1 MKRVVGTLIIIG
13 LLAVGCTKRAPS
25 PGVTDTEV
33 LIGNVQDLSGPMKE
47 LGAVIPNG
55 SNMYFDYINDQG
67 GVHGRSIKMLIEDHQ
82 YNPQK
87 AVAATKKLVEKD
99 QVFCLYQVIG
109 TSPCEAIRPILAET
123 GTPLIAPATNSGT
136 MSDLSRQAGDLI
148 FHTDTGYDRQGEILV
163 DYILNQNSDA
173 KIGLIYQDD
182 DYGENVLEGIARAE
196 SKHEITVQKES
207 YQRGAI
213 DFKGQTM
220 NLLKG
225 GCTDVIIAGIVREP
239 VTVMKTAE
247 AMNYK
252 PNFFG
257 TGPTVDARV
266 GKLAGPAGEGFTA
279 TYWAHMWN
287 ADAPGPNL
295 YRELCEKYDIPK
307 PYIGLYHYYGFA
319 TAQLLVEGLERA
331 GRNPTRK
338 SLVRG
343 LETLKDWTG
352 PNGSFPPITYSRNDH
367 AGVDKVQL
375 VQMQNGEQV
384 VISDWLE

>member
-13 LLAVGCTKRAPS
+13 LLAVGCVKRAPA

-33 LIGNVQDLSGPMKE
+33 LIGNVQDLSGPLKE
-47 LGAVIPNG
+47 LGAIIPSG
-55 SNMYFDYINDQG
+55 SNMYFQYINDQG

-99 QVFCLYQVIG
+99 RVFCLFQILG
-109 TSPCEAIRPILAET
+109 TSPCEAIRPILSET

-136 MSDLSRQAGDLI
+136 MSDLSREAGDLI

-173 KIGLIYQDD
+173 KIGIVYQDD

-196 SKHEITVQKES
+196 AEHEITVQKES

-266 GKLAGPAGEGFTA
+266 GKLAGSAGEGFTA
-279 TYWAHMWN
+279 TYWANMWN
-287 ADAPGPNL
+287 SDAPGPIL
-295 YRELCEKYDIPK
+295 YRELCEKYDIPE

-343 LETLKDWTG
+343 LETFKNWDV
-352 PNGSFPPITYSRNDH
+352 GSFPPITYNRNDH

-384 VISDWLE
+384 VITDWLE

>member
-13 LLAVGCTKRAPS
+13 LLAVGCVKRAPA

-33 LIGNVQDLSGPMKE
+33 LIGNVQDLSGPLKE
-47 LGAVIPNG
+47 LGAIIPSG
-55 SNMYFDYINDQG
+55 SNMYFQYINDQG

-99 QVFCLYQVIG
+99 QVFCLFQILG
-109 TSPCEAIRPILAET
+109 TSPCEAIRPILSET

-136 MSDLSRQAGDLI
+136 MSDLSRVAGDLI
-148 FHTDTGYDRQGEILV
+148 FHTDTGYDIQGEILV

-173 KIGLIYQDD
+173 KIGIVYQDD

-196 SKHEITVQKES
+196 AEHEITVQKES

-266 GKLAGPAGEGFTA
+266 GKLAGSAGEGFTA
-279 TYWAHMWN
+279 TYWANMWN
-287 ADAPGPNL
+287 SDAPGPIL
-295 YRELCEKYDIPK
+295 YRELCEKYDIPE

-343 LETLKDWTG
+343 LETFKNWDV
-352 PNGSFPPITYSRNDH
+352 GSFPPITYNRNDH

-384 VISDWLE
+384 VITDWLE

>member
-13 LLAVGCTKRAPS
+13 LLAVGCVKRAPA

-33 LIGNVQDLSGPMKE
+33 LIGNVQDLSGPLKE
-47 LGAVIPNG
+47 LGAIIPSG
-55 SNMYFDYINDQG
+55 SNMYFQYINDQG

-99 QVFCLYQVIG
+99 QVFCLFQILG
-109 TSPCEAIRPILAET
+109 TSPCEAIRPILSET

-136 MSDLSRQAGDLI
+136 MSDLSREAGDLI

-173 KIGLIYQDD
+173 KIGIVYQDD

-196 SKHEITVQKES
+196 AEHEITVQKES

-266 GKLAGPAGEGFTA
+266 GKLAGSAGEGFTA
-279 TYWAHMWN
+279 TYWANMWN
-287 ADAPGPNL
+287 SDAPGPIL
-295 YRELCEKYDIPK
+295 YRELCEKYDIPE

-343 LETLKDWTG
+343 LETFKNWDV
-352 PNGSFPPITYSRNDH
+352 GSFPPITFNRNDH

-384 VISDWLE
+384 VITDWLE

>member
-13 LLAVGCTKRAPS
+13 LLAVGCVKRAPA

-33 LIGNVQDLSGPMKE
+33 LIGNVQDLSGPLKE
-47 LGAVIPNG
+47 LGAIIPSG
-55 SNMYFDYINDQG
+55 SNMYFQYSNDQG

-99 QVFCLYQVIG
+99 RVFCLFQILG
-109 TSPCEAIRPILAET
+109 TSPCEAIRPILSET

-136 MSDLSRQAGDLI
+136 MSDLSREAGDLI

-173 KIGLIYQDD
+173 KIGIVYQDD
-182 DYGENVLEGIARAE
+182 DYGENALEGIARAE
-196 SKHEITVQKES
+196 AEHEITVQKES

-266 GKLAGPAGEGFTA
+266 GKLAGSAGEGFTA
-279 TYWAHMWN
+279 TYWANMWN
-287 ADAPGPNL
+287 SDAPGPIL
-295 YRELCEKYDIPK
+295 YRELCEKYDIPE

-343 LETLKDWTG
+343 LETFKNWDV
-352 PNGSFPPITYSRNDH
+352 GSFPPITYNRNDH

-384 VISDWLE
+384 VITDWLE

>member
-1 MKRVVGTLIIIG
+1 
-13 LLAVGCTKRAPS
+13 
-25 PGVTDTEV
+25 
-33 LIGNVQDLSGPMKE
+33 
-47 LGAVIPNG
+47 
-55 SNMYFDYINDQG
+55 MYFQYINDQG

-99 QVFCLYQVIG
+99 QVFCLFQILG
-109 TSPCEAIRPILAET
+109 TSPCEAIRPILSET

-136 MSDLSRQAGDLI
+136 MSDLSREAGDLI

-173 KIGLIYQDD
+173 KIGIVYQDD

-196 SKHEITVQKES
+196 AEHEITVQKES

-266 GKLAGPAGEGFTA
+266 GKLAGSAGEGFTA
-279 TYWAHMWN
+279 TYWANMWN
-287 ADAPGPNL
+287 SDAPGPIL
-295 YRELCEKYDIPK
+295 YRELCEKYDIPE

-343 LETLKDWTG
+343 LETFKNWDV
-352 PNGSFPPITYSRNDH
+352 GSFPPITYNRNDH

-384 VISDWLE
+384 VITDWLE

>member
-13 LLAVGCTKRAPS
+13 LLAVGCVKRAPA

-33 LIGNVQDLSGPMKE
+33 LIGNVQDLSGPLKE
-47 LGAVIPNG
+47 LGAIIPSG
-55 SNMYFDYINDQG
+55 SNMYFQYINDQG

-99 QVFCLYQVIG
+99 QVFCLFQILG
-109 TSPCEAIRPILAET
+109 TSPCEAIRPILSET

-136 MSDLSRQAGDLI
+136 MSDLSREAGDLI

-173 KIGLIYQDD
+173 KIGIVYQDD

-196 SKHEITVQKES
+196 AEHEITVQKES

-266 GKLAGPAGEGFTA
+266 GKLAGSAGEGFTA
-279 TYWAHMWN
+279 TYWANMWN
-287 ADAPGPNL
+287 SDAPGPIL
-295 YRELCEKYDIPK
+295 YRELCEKYDIPE

-343 LETLKDWTG
+343 LETFKNWDV
-352 PNGSFPPITYSRNDH
+352 GSFPPITYGRNDH

-384 VISDWLE
+384 VITDWLE

>member
-1 MKRVVGTLIIIG
+1 MKRVMGTLIIIG
-13 LLAVGCTKRAPS
+13 LLAVGCVKRAPA

-33 LIGNVQDLSGPMKE
+33 LIGNVQDLSGPLKE
-47 LGAVIPNG
+47 LGAIIPSG
-55 SNMYFDYINDQG
+55 SNMYFQYINDQG

-99 QVFCLYQVIG
+99 QVFCLFQILG
-109 TSPCEAIRPILAET
+109 TSPCEAIRPILSET

-136 MSDLSRQAGDLI
+136 MSDLSREAGDLI

-173 KIGLIYQDD
+173 KIGIVYQDD

-196 SKHEITVQKES
+196 AEHEITVQKES

-266 GKLAGPAGEGFTA
+266 GKLAGSAGEGFTA
-279 TYWAHMWN
+279 TYWANMWN
-287 ADAPGPNL
+287 SDAPGPIL
-295 YRELCEKYDIPK
+295 YRELCEKYDIPE

-343 LETLKDWTG
+343 LETFKNWDV
-352 PNGSFPPITYSRNDH
+352 GSFPPITFNRNDH

-384 VISDWLE
+384 VITDWLE

>member
-1 MKRVVGTLIIIG
+1 MKRVIGVLIIIG
-13 LLAVGCTKRAPS
+13 LLAVGCVKRAPA
-25 PGVTDTEV
+25 PGVTDTEI
-33 LIGNVQDLSGPMKE
+33 LIGSVQDLSGPLKE
-47 LGAVIPNG
+47 LGAILPSG
-55 SNMYFDYINDQG
+55 SNMYFQYINDQG
-67 GVHGRSIKMLIEDHQ
+67 GVHGRSIKMLVEDHQ

-99 QVFCLYQVIG
+99 QVFCLYQILG
-109 TSPCEAIRPILAET
+109 TSPCEAIRSILSET

-136 MSDLSRQAGDLI
+136 MSDLSRVAGDLI
-148 FHTDTGYDRQGEILV
+148 FHTDTGYDIQGEILV

-173 KIGLIYQDD
+173 KIGIVYQDD

-196 SKHEITVQKES
+196 AEHEITVQKES

-266 GKLAGPAGEGFTA
+266 GKLAGSAGEGFTA
-279 TYWAHMWN
+279 TYWANMWN
-287 ADAPGPNL
+287 SDAPGPIL
-295 YRELCEKYDIPK
+295 YRELCEKYDIPE

-343 LETLKDWTG
+343 LETFKNWDV
-352 PNGSFPPITYSRNDH
+352 GSFPPITFSRNDH

-384 VISDWLE
+384 VITDWLE

>member
-1 MKRVVGTLIIIG
+1 MKRVIGVLIIIG
-13 LLAVGCTKRAPS
+13 LLAVGCVKRAPA
-25 PGVTDTEV
+25 PGVTDTEI
-33 LIGNVQDLSGPMKE
+33 LIGSVQDLSGPLKE
-47 LGAVIPNG
+47 LGAILPSG
-55 SNMYFDYINDQG
+55 SNMYFQYINDQG
-67 GVHGRSIKMLIEDHQ
+67 GVHGRSIKMLVEDHQ

-99 QVFCLYQVIG
+99 RVFCLYQILG
-109 TSPCEAIRPILAET
+109 TSPCEAIRSILSET

-136 MSDLSRQAGDLI
+136 MSDLSRVAGDLI
-148 FHTDTGYDRQGEILV
+148 FHTDTGYDIQGEILV

-173 KIGLIYQDD
+173 KIGIVYQDD
-182 DYGENVLEGIARAE
+182 DYGENVLVGIARAE
-196 SKHEITVQKES
+196 EEHEITVQKES

-266 GKLAGPAGEGFTA
+266 GKLAGSAGEGFTA
-279 TYWAHMWN
+279 TYWANMWN
-287 ADAPGPNL
+287 SDAPGPIL
-295 YRELCEKYDIPK
+295 YRELCEKYDIPE
-307 PYIGLYHYYGFA
+307 PFIGLYHYYGFA

-343 LETLKDWTG
+343 LETFKNWDV
-352 PNGSFPPITYSRNDH
+352 GSFPPITFSRNDH

-384 VISDWLE
+384 VITDWLE

>member
-1 MKRVVGTLIIIG
+1 MKRVMGTLIIIG
-13 LLAVGCTKRAPS
+13 LLAVGCVKRAPS
-25 PGVTDTEV
+25 PGVTDTEI

-47 LGAVIPNG
+47 LGAVIPSG
-55 SNMYFDYINDQG
+55 SNMYFQYINDQG

-109 TSPCEAIRPILAET
+109 TSPCEAIRPILSET

-136 MSDLSRQAGDLI
+136 MSDLSREAGDLI
-148 FHTDTGYDRQGEILV
+148 FHTDTGYDRQAEILV
-163 DYILNQNSDA
+163 GYILNQNSDA
-173 KIGLIYQDD
+173 KIGLVYQDD

-196 SKHEITVQKES
+196 SEHEITVQKES

-225 GCTDVIIAGIVREP
+225 GCTDVIIAGIIREP

-266 GKLAGPAGEGFTA
+266 GKLAGSAGEGFTA
-279 TYWAHMWN
+279 TYWANMWN
-287 ADAPGPNL
+287 SDAPGPKL
-295 YRELCEKYDIPK
+295 YRELCEKYDIPE

-343 LETLKDWTG
+343 LETLKNWDV
-352 PNGSFPPITYSRNDH
+352 GSFPPITYGRNDH

-384 VISDWLE
+384 VITDWLE

>member
-13 LLAVGCTKRAPS
+13 LLAVGCVKRAPA

-33 LIGNVQDLSGPMKE
+33 LIGNVQDLSGPLKE
-47 LGAVIPNG
+47 LGAIIPSG
-55 SNMYFDYINDQG
+55 SNMYFQYINDQG

-99 QVFCLYQVIG
+99 QVFCLYQILG
-109 TSPCEAIRPILAET
+109 TSPCEAIRPILSET

-136 MSDLSRQAGDLI
+136 MSDLSREAGDLI

-173 KIGLIYQDD
+173 KIGIVYQDD

-196 SKHEITVQKES
+196 AEHEITVQKES

-266 GKLAGPAGEGFTA
+266 GKLAGSAGEGFTA
-279 TYWAHMWN
+279 TYWANMWN
-287 ADAPGPNL
+287 SDAPGPIL
-295 YRELCEKYDIPK
+295 YRELCEKYDIPE

-343 LETLKDWTG
+343 LETFKNWDV
-352 PNGSFPPITYSRNDH
+352 GSFPPITYNRNDH

-384 VISDWLE
+384 VITDWLE

>member
-1 MKRVVGTLIIIG
+1 MKRVMGTLIIIG
-13 LLAVGCTKRAPS
+13 LLTVGCVKRAPA

-47 LGAVIPNG
+47 LGKKIPSG
-55 SNMYFDYINDQG
+55 SNMYFQYINDQG

-99 QVFCLYQVIG
+99 QVFCLFQILG
-109 TSPCEAIRPILAET
+109 TSPCEAIRPILSET

-136 MSDLSRQAGDLI
+136 MSDLSREAGDLI

-173 KIGLIYQDD
+173 KIGIVYQDD

-196 SKHEITVQKES
+196 SEHNLTVQKES

-266 GKLAGPAGEGFTA
+266 GKLAGSAGEGFTA
-279 TYWAHMWN
+279 TYWANMWN
-287 ADAPGPNL
+287 SDAPGPIL
-295 YRELCEKYDIPK
+295 YRELCEKYDIPE

-343 LETLKDWTG
+343 LETLKNWDV
-352 PNGSFPPITYSRNDH
+352 GSFPPITYGRNDH

>member
-13 LLAVGCTKRAPS
+13 LLAVGCVKRAPA

-33 LIGNVQDLSGPMKE
+33 LIGNVQDLSGPLKE
-47 LGAVIPNG
+47 LGAIIPSG
-55 SNMYFDYINDQG
+55 SNMYFQYINDQG

-99 QVFCLYQVIG
+99 QVFCLFQILG
-109 TSPCEAIRPILAET
+109 TSPCEAIRPILSET

-136 MSDLSRQAGDLI
+136 MSDLSREAGDLI

-173 KIGLIYQDD
+173 KIGIVYQDD

-196 SKHEITVQKES
+196 AEHEITVQKES

-266 GKLAGPAGEGFTA
+266 GKLAGSAGEGFTA
-279 TYWAHMWN
+279 TYWANMWN
-287 ADAPGPNL
+287 SDAPGPIL
-295 YRELCEKYDIPK
+295 YRELCEKYDIPE

-343 LETLKDWTG
+343 LETLKNWDV
-352 PNGSFPPITYSRNDH
+352 GSFPPITFNRNDH

-384 VISDWLE
+384 VITDWLE

>member
-1 MKRVVGTLIIIG
+1 MKRVMGTLIIIG
-13 LLAVGCTKRAPS
+13 LLAVGCVKRAPA

-33 LIGNVQDLSGPMKE
+33 LIGNVQDLSGPLKE
-47 LGAVIPNG
+47 LGAIIPSG
-55 SNMYFDYINDQG
+55 SNMYFQYINDQG

-99 QVFCLYQVIG
+99 QVFCLYQIIG
-109 TSPCEAIRPILAET
+109 TSPCEAIRPILSET

-148 FHTDTGYDRQGEILV
+148 FHTDTGYDRQAEILV
-163 DYILNQNSDA
+163 GYILNQNSDA
-173 KIGLIYQDD
+173 KIGLVYQDD
-182 DYGENVLEGIARAE
+182 DYGENVLEGISRAE
-196 SKHEITVQKES
+196 SEHEITVQKES

-266 GKLAGPAGEGFTA
+266 GKLAGSAGEGFTA
-279 TYWAHMWN
+279 TYWANMWN
-287 ADAPGPNL
+287 SDAPGPKL
-295 YRELCEKYDIPK
+295 YRELCEKYDIPE

-343 LETLKDWTG
+343 LETLKNWDV
-352 PNGSFPPITYSRNDH
+352 GSFPPITYGRNDH

>member
-1 MKRVVGTLIIIG
+1 
-13 LLAVGCTKRAPS
+13 
-25 PGVTDTEV
+25 
-33 LIGNVQDLSGPMKE
+33 
-47 LGAVIPNG
+47 
-55 SNMYFDYINDQG
+55 
-67 GVHGRSIKMLIEDHQ
+67 
-82 YNPQK
+82 
-87 AVAATKKLVEKD
+87 
-99 QVFCLYQVIG
+99 
-109 TSPCEAIRPILAET
+109 
-123 GTPLIAPATNSGT
+123 
-136 MSDLSRQAGDLI
+136 
-148 FHTDTGYDRQGEILV
+148 
-163 DYILNQNSDA
+163 
-173 KIGLIYQDD
+173 
-182 DYGENVLEGIARAE
+182 
-196 SKHEITVQKES
+196 
-207 YQRGAI
+207 
-213 DFKGQTM
+213 M

-266 GKLAGPAGEGFTA
+266 GKLAGSAGEGFTA

-287 ADAPGPNL
+287 SDAPGAKL
-295 YRELCEKYDIPK
+295 YRELCEKYDIPE

-343 LETLKDWTG
+343 LETLKNWDV
-352 PNGSFPPITYSRNDH
+352 GSFPPITYGRNDH

-384 VISDWLE
+384 VITDWLE

>member
-13 LLAVGCTKRAPS
+13 LLAVGCVKRAPA

-33 LIGNVQDLSGPMKE
+33 LIGNVQDLSGPLKE
-47 LGAVIPNG
+47 LGAIIPSG
-55 SNMYFDYINDQG
+55 SNMYFQYINDQG

-99 QVFCLYQVIG
+99 RVFCLFQILG
-109 TSPCEAIRPILAET
+109 TSPCEAIRPILSET

-136 MSDLSRQAGDLI
+136 MSDLSREAGDLI

-173 KIGLIYQDD
+173 KIGIVYQDD

-196 SKHEITVQKES
+196 AEHEITVQKES

-266 GKLAGPAGEGFTA
+266 GKLAGSAGEGFTA
-279 TYWAHMWN
+279 TYWANMWN
-287 ADAPGPNL
+287 SDAPGPIL
-295 YRELCEKYDIPK
+295 YRELCEKYDIPE

-343 LETLKDWTG
+343 LETFKNWDV
-352 PNGSFPPITYSRNDH
+352 GSFPPITFSRNDH

-384 VISDWLE
+384 VITDWLE

>member
-1 MKRVVGTLIIIG
+1 MKRVMGTLIIIG
-13 LLAVGCTKRAPS
+13 LLAVGCVKRAPS
-25 PGVTDTEV
+25 PGVTDTEI

-47 LGAVIPNG
+47 LGAVIPSG
-55 SNMYFDYINDQG
+55 SNMYFQYINDQG

-99 QVFCLYQVIG
+99 QVFCLYQIIG
-109 TSPCEAIRPILAET
+109 TSPCEAIRPILSET

-136 MSDLSRQAGDLI
+136 MSDLSREAGDLI
-148 FHTDTGYDRQGEILV
+148 FHTDTGYDRQAEILV
-163 DYILNQNSDA
+163 GYILNQNSDA
-173 KIGLIYQDD
+173 KIGLVYQDD

-196 SKHEITVQKES
+196 SEHEITVQKES

-225 GCTDVIIAGIVREP
+225 GCTDVIIAGIIREP

-266 GKLAGPAGEGFTA
+266 GKLAGSAGEGFTA
-279 TYWAHMWN
+279 TYWANMWN
-287 ADAPGPNL
+287 SDAPGPIL
-295 YRELCEKYDIPK
+295 YRELCEKYDIPE

-343 LETLKDWTG
+343 LETLKNWDV
-352 PNGSFPPITYSRNDH
+352 GSFPPITYGRNDH

-384 VISDWLE
+384 VITDWLE

>member
-1 MKRVVGTLIIIG
+1 MKRVIGVLIIIG
-13 LLAVGCTKRAPS
+13 LLAVGCVKRAPA
-25 PGVTDTEV
+25 PGVTDTEI
-33 LIGNVQDLSGPMKE
+33 LIGSVQDLSGPLKE
-47 LGAVIPNG
+47 LGAILPSG
-55 SNMYFDYINDQG
+55 SNMYFQYINDQG
-67 GVHGRSIKMLIEDHQ
+67 GVHGRSIKMLVEDHQ

-99 QVFCLYQVIG
+99 QVFCLYQILG
-109 TSPCEAIRPILAET
+109 TSPCEAIRSILSET

-136 MSDLSRQAGDLI
+136 MSDLSRVAGDLI
-148 FHTDTGYDRQGEILV
+148 FHTDTGYDIQGEILV

-173 KIGLIYQDD
+173 KIGIVYQDD
-182 DYGENVLEGIARAE
+182 DYGENVLVGIARAE
-196 SKHEITVQKES
+196 EEHEITVQKES

-266 GKLAGPAGEGFTA
+266 GKLAGSAGEGFTA
-279 TYWAHMWN
+279 TYWANMWN
-287 ADAPGPNL
+287 SDAPGPIL
-295 YRELCEKYDIPK
+295 YRELCEKYDIPE

-343 LETLKDWTG
+343 LETFKNWDV
-352 PNGSFPPITYSRNDH
+352 GSFPPITYNRNDH

-384 VISDWLE
+384 VITDWLE

>member
-1 MKRVVGTLIIIG
+1 MKRVMGTLIIIG
-13 LLAVGCTKRAPS
+13 LLAVGCSKRAPS
-25 PGVTDTEV
+25 PGVTDTEI

-47 LGAVIPNG
+47 LGAVIPSG
-55 SNMYFDYINDQG
+55 SNMYFQYINDQG

-109 TSPCEAIRPILAET
+109 TSPCEAIRPILSET

-148 FHTDTGYDRQGEILV
+148 FHTDTGYDRQAEILV

-173 KIGLIYQDD
+173 KIGVIYQDD

-196 SKHEITVQKES
+196 SEHEITVQKES

-225 GCTDVIIAGIVREP
+225 GCTDVIIAGIVR
-239 VTVMKTAE
+239 
-247 AMNYK
+247 
-252 PNFFG
+252 
-257 TGPTVDARV
+257 
-266 GKLAGPAGEGFTA
+266 
-279 TYWAHMWN
+279 
-287 ADAPGPNL
+287 
-295 YRELCEKYDIPK
+295 
-307 PYIGLYHYYGFA
+307 
-319 TAQLLVEGLERA
+319 
-331 GRNPTRK
+331 
-338 SLVRG
+338 
-343 LETLKDWTG
+343 
-352 PNGSFPPITYSRNDH
+352 
-367 AGVDKVQL
+367 
-375 VQMQNGEQV
+375 
-384 VISDWLE
+384 

>member
-1 MKRVVGTLIIIG
+1 MKRVMGTLIIIG
-13 LLAVGCTKRAPS
+13 LLAVGCVKRAPS
-25 PGVTDTEV
+25 PGVTDTEI

-47 LGAVIPNG
+47 LGAVIPSG
-55 SNMYFDYINDQG
+55 SNMYFQYINDQG

-99 QVFCLYQVIG
+99 QVFCLYQIIG
-109 TSPCEAIRPILAET
+109 TSPCEAIRPILSET

-136 MSDLSRQAGDLI
+136 MSDLSREAGDLI
-148 FHTDTGYDRQGEILV
+148 FHTDTGYDRQAEILV
-163 DYILNQNSDA
+163 GYILNQNSDA
-173 KIGLIYQDD
+173 KIGLVYQDD

-196 SKHEITVQKES
+196 AEHEITVQKES

-266 GKLAGPAGEGFTA
+266 GKLAGSAGEGFTA
-279 TYWAHMWN
+279 TYWANMWN
-287 ADAPGPNL
+287 SDAPGPKL
-295 YRELCEKYDIPK
+295 YRELCEKYDIPE

-343 LETLKDWTG
+343 LETLKNWDV
-352 PNGSFPPITYSRNDH
+352 GSFPPITYGRNDH

-384 VISDWLE
+384 VITDWLE

>member
-1 MKRVVGTLIIIG
+1 MKRVMGTLIIIG
-13 LLAVGCTKRAPS
+13 LLAVGCVKRAPA

-47 LGAVIPNG
+47 LGAVIPSG
-55 SNMYFDYINDQG
+55 SNMYFQYINDQG

-99 QVFCLYQVIG
+99 QVFCLYQIIG
-109 TSPCEAIRPILAET
+109 TSPCEAIRPILSET

-148 FHTDTGYDRQGEILV
+148 FHTDTGYDRQAEILV
-163 DYILNQNSDA
+163 GYILNQNSDA
-173 KIGLIYQDD
+173 KIGLVYQDD
-182 DYGENVLEGIARAE
+182 DYGENVLEGISRAE
-196 SKHEITVQKES
+196 SEHEITVQKES

-225 GCTDVIIAGIVREP
+225 GCTDVIIAGIIREP

-266 GKLAGPAGEGFTA
+266 GKLAGSAGEGFTA
-279 TYWAHMWN
+279 TYWANMWN
-287 ADAPGPNL
+287 SDAPGPKL
-295 YRELCEKYDIPK
+295 YRELCEKYDIPE

-343 LETLKDWTG
+343 LETLKNWDV
-352 PNGSFPPITYSRNDH
+352 GSFPPITYGRNDH

-384 VISDWLE
+384 VITDWLE

>member
-13 LLAVGCTKRAPS
+13 LLAVGCVKRAPA

-33 LIGNVQDLSGPMKE
+33 LIGNVQDLSGPLKE
-47 LGAVIPNG
+47 LGAIIPSG
-55 SNMYFDYINDQG
+55 SNMYFQYINDQG

-99 QVFCLYQVIG
+99 QVFCLFQILG
-109 TSPCEAIRPILAET
+109 TSPCEAIRPILSET

-136 MSDLSRQAGDLI
+136 MSDLSREAGDLI
-148 FHTDTGYDRQGEILV
+148 FHTDTGYDRQAEILV

-173 KIGLIYQDD
+173 KIGIVYQDD

-196 SKHEITVQKES
+196 AEHEITVQKES

-266 GKLAGPAGEGFTA
+266 GKLAGSAGEGFTA
-279 TYWAHMWN
+279 TYWANMWN
-287 ADAPGPNL
+287 SDAPGPIL
-295 YRELCEKYDIPK
+295 YRELCEKYDIPE

-343 LETLKDWTG
+343 LETFKNWDV
-352 PNGSFPPITYSRNDH
+352 GSFPPITYNRNDH

-384 VISDWLE
+384 VITDWLE

>member
-1 MKRVVGTLIIIG
+1 MKRVMGTLIIIG
-13 LLAVGCTKRAPS
+13 LLAVGCVKRAPA

-47 LGAVIPNG
+47 LGAVIPSG
-55 SNMYFDYINDQG
+55 SNMYFKYINDQG

-99 QVFCLYQVIG
+99 QVFCLYQIIG
-109 TSPCEAIRPILAET
+109 TSPCEAIRPILSET

-148 FHTDTGYDRQGEILV
+148 FHTDTGYDRQAEILV
-163 DYILNQNSDA
+163 GYILNQNSDA
-173 KIGLIYQDD
+173 KIGLVYQDD
-182 DYGENVLEGIARAE
+182 DYGENVLEGISRAE
-196 SKHEITVQKES
+196 SEHEITVQKES

-225 GCTDVIIAGIVREP
+225 GCTDVIIAGIIREP

-266 GKLAGPAGEGFTA
+266 GKLAGSAGEGFTA
-279 TYWAHMWN
+279 TYWANMWN
-287 ADAPGPNL
+287 SDAPGPKL
-295 YRELCEKYDIPK
+295 YRELCEKYDIPE

-343 LETLKDWTG
+343 LETLKNWDV
-352 PNGSFPPITYSRNDH
+352 GSFPPITYGRNDH

-384 VISDWLE
+384 VITDWLE

>member
-1 MKRVVGTLIIIG
+1 MKRVMGTLIIIG
-13 LLAVGCTKRAPS
+13 LLAVGCVKRAPS
-25 PGVTDTEV
+25 PGVTDTEI

-47 LGAVIPNG
+47 LGAVIPSG
-55 SNMYFDYINDQG
+55 SNMYFQYINDQG

-99 QVFCLYQVIG
+99 QVFCLYQIIG
-109 TSPCEAIRPILAET
+109 TSPCEAIRPILSET

-136 MSDLSRQAGDLI
+136 MSDLSREAGDLI
-148 FHTDTGYDRQGEILV
+148 FHTDTGYDRQAEILV
-163 DYILNQNSDA
+163 GYILNQNSDA
-173 KIGLIYQDD
+173 KIGLVYQDD

-196 SKHEITVQKES
+196 SEHEITVQKES

-225 GCTDVIIAGIVREP
+225 GCTDVIIAGIIREP

-266 GKLAGPAGEGFTA
+266 GKLAGSAGEGFTA
-279 TYWAHMWN
+279 TYWANMWN
-287 ADAPGPNL
+287 SDAPGPIL
-295 YRELCEKYDIPK
+295 YRELCEKYDIPE

-343 LETLKDWTG
+343 LETFKNWDV
-352 PNGSFPPITYSRNDH
+352 GSFPPITYNRNDH

-384 VISDWLE
+384 VITDWLE

>member
-1 MKRVVGTLIIIG
+1 MKRVIGVLIIIG
-13 LLAVGCTKRAPS
+13 LLAVGCVKQAPA
-25 PGVTDTEV
+25 PGVTDTEI
-33 LIGNVQDLSGPMKE
+33 LIGSVQDLSGPLKE
-47 LGAVIPNG
+47 LGAILPSG
-55 SNMYFDYINDQG
+55 SNMYFQYINDQG
-67 GVHGRSIKMLIEDHQ
+67 GVHGRSIKMLVEDHQ

-99 QVFCLYQVIG
+99 QVFCLYQILG
-109 TSPCEAIRPILAET
+109 TSPCEAIRSILSET

-136 MSDLSRQAGDLI
+136 MSDLSRVAGDLI
-148 FHTDTGYDRQGEILV
+148 FHTDTGYDIQGEILV

-173 KIGLIYQDD
+173 KIGIVYQDD
-182 DYGENVLEGIARAE
+182 DYGENVLVGIARAE
-196 SKHEITVQKES
+196 EEHEITVQKES

-266 GKLAGPAGEGFTA
+266 GKLAGSAGEGFTA
-279 TYWAHMWN
+279 TYWANMWN
-287 ADAPGPNL
+287 SDAPGPIL
-295 YRELCEKYDIPK
+295 YRELCEKYDIPE

-343 LETLKDWTG
+343 LETFKNWDV
-352 PNGSFPPITYSRNDH
+352 GSFPPITFSRNDH

-384 VISDWLE
+384 VITDWLE

>member
-13 LLAVGCTKRAPS
+13 LLAVGCVKRAPA

-33 LIGNVQDLSGPMKE
+33 LIGNVQDLSGPLKE
-47 LGAVIPNG
+47 LGAIIPSG
-55 SNMYFDYINDQG
+55 SNMYFQYINDQG

-99 QVFCLYQVIG
+99 QVFCLFQILG
-109 TSPCEAIRPILAET
+109 TSPCEAIRPILSET

-136 MSDLSRQAGDLI
+136 MSDLSREAGDLI

-173 KIGLIYQDD
+173 KIGIVYQDD
-182 DYGENVLEGIARAE
+182 DYGENVLVGIARAE
-196 SKHEITVQKES
+196 EEHEITVQKES

-266 GKLAGPAGEGFTA
+266 GKLAGSAGEGFTA
-279 TYWAHMWN
+279 TYWANMWN
-287 ADAPGPNL
+287 SDAPGPIL
-295 YRELCEKYDIPK
+295 YRELCEKYDIPE

-343 LETLKDWTG
+343 LETFKNWDV
-352 PNGSFPPITYSRNDH
+352 GSFPPITYNRNDH

-384 VISDWLE
+384 VITDWLE

>member
-1 MKRVVGTLIIIG
+1 MKRVMGTLIIIG
-13 LLAVGCTKRAPS
+13 LLAVGCVKRAPS
-25 PGVTDTEV
+25 PGVTDTEI

-47 LGAVIPNG
+47 LGAVIPSG
-55 SNMYFDYINDQG
+55 SNMYFQYINDQG

-99 QVFCLYQVIG
+99 QVFCLYQIIG
-109 TSPCEAIRPILAET
+109 TSPCEAIRPILSET

-136 MSDLSRQAGDLI
+136 MSDLSREAGDLI

-173 KIGLIYQDD
+173 KIGIVYQDD

-196 SKHEITVQKES
+196 AEHEITVQKES

-266 GKLAGPAGEGFTA
+266 GKLAGSAGEGFTA
-279 TYWAHMWN
+279 TYWANMWN
-287 ADAPGPNL
+287 SDAAGPKL
-295 YRELCEKYDIPK
+295 YRELCEKYDIPE

-343 LETLKDWTG
+343 LETLKNWDV
-352 PNGSFPPITYSRNDH
+352 GSFPPITFGRNDH

-375 VQMQNGEQV
+375 VQMKNGEQV
-384 VISDWLE
+384 VITDWLE

>member
-13 LLAVGCTKRAPS
+13 LLAVGCVKRAPA
-25 PGVTDTEV
+25 PGVTDTEI
-33 LIGNVQDLSGPMKE
+33 LIGSVQDLSGPLKE
-47 LGAVIPNG
+47 LGAILPSG
-55 SNMYFDYINDQG
+55 SNMYFQYINDQG
-67 GVHGRSIKMLIEDHQ
+67 GVHGRSIKMLVEDHQ

-99 QVFCLYQVIG
+99 QVFCLFQILG
-109 TSPCEAIRPILAET
+109 TSPCEAIRPILSET

-136 MSDLSRQAGDLI
+136 MSDLSREAGDLI

-173 KIGLIYQDD
+173 KIGIVYQDD

-196 SKHEITVQKES
+196 AEHEITVQKES

-266 GKLAGPAGEGFTA
+266 GKLAGSAGEGFTA
-279 TYWAHMWN
+279 TYWANMWN
-287 ADAPGPNL
+287 SDAPGPIL
-295 YRELCEKYDIPK
+295 YRELCEKYDIPE

-343 LETLKDWTG
+343 LETFKNWDV
-352 PNGSFPPITYSRNDH
+352 GSFPPITYNRNDH

-384 VISDWLE
+384 VITDWLE

>member
-1 MKRVVGTLIIIG
+1 MKRVMGTLIIIG
-13 LLAVGCTKRAPS
+13 LLAVGCVKRAPA

-33 LIGNVQDLSGPMKE
+33 LIGNVQDLSGPLKE
-47 LGAVIPNG
+47 LGAIIPSG
-55 SNMYFDYINDQG
+55 SNMYFQYINDQG

-99 QVFCLYQVIG
+99 QVFCLFQILG
-109 TSPCEAIRPILAET
+109 TSPCEAIRPILSET

-136 MSDLSRQAGDLI
+136 MSDLSREAGDLI

-173 KIGLIYQDD
+173 KIGIVYQDD

-196 SKHEITVQKES
+196 SEHNLTVQKES

-266 GKLAGPAGEGFTA
+266 GKLAGSAGEGFTA
-279 TYWAHMWN
+279 TYWANMWN
-287 ADAPGPNL
+287 SDAPGPIL
-295 YRELCEKYDIPK
+295 YRELCEKYDIPE

-343 LETLKDWTG
+343 LETFKNWDV
-352 PNGSFPPITYSRNDH
+352 GSFPPITFSRNDH

-384 VISDWLE
+384 VITDWLE

>member
-1 MKRVVGTLIIIG
+1 MKKVLGTLIIIG
-13 LLAVGCTKRAPS
+13 LLAVGCVKRAPA

-47 LGAVIPNG
+47 LGAVLPHG
-55 SNMYFDYINDQG
+55 SNMYFQYINDQG
-67 GVHGRSIKMLIEDHQ
+67 GVHGRSIKMLIEDHG
-82 YNPQK
+82 YSPQK

-136 MSDLSRQAGDLI
+136 MSDLSRKAGDLI
-148 FHTDTGYDRQGEILV
+148 FHTDTGYDRQAEILV
-163 DYILNQNSDA
+163 DYILEQNSEA
-173 KIGLIYQDD
+173 KIGVVYQDD

-207 YQRGAI
+207 YQRGAV
-213 DFKGQTM
+213 DFQGQTM

-239 VTVMKTAE
+239 VMVMKTAE
-247 AMNYK
+247 KMNYK
-252 PNFFG
+252 PKFYG

-266 GKLAGPAGEGFTA
+266 GKMAGSAGEGFTA
-279 TYWAHMWN
+279 TYWANMWN
-287 ADAPGPNL
+287 SDAPGPIL
-295 YRELCEKYDIPK
+295 YRELCEKYEIPE

-343 LETLKDWTG
+343 LETLKNWDV
-352 PNGSFPPITYSRNDH
+352 GSFPPITFGRNDH

-384 VISDWLE
+384 VITDWLE

>member
-1 MKRVVGTLIIIG
+1 MKRVMGTLIIIG
-13 LLAVGCTKRAPS
+13 LLAVGCVKRAPS
-25 PGVTDTEV
+25 PGVTDTEI

-47 LGAVIPNG
+47 LGAVIPSG
-55 SNMYFDYINDQG
+55 SNMYFQYINDQG

-99 QVFCLYQVIG
+99 QVFCLFQILG
-109 TSPCEAIRPILAET
+109 TSPCEAIRPILSET

-136 MSDLSRQAGDLI
+136 MSDLSREAGDLI

-173 KIGLIYQDD
+173 KIGIVYQDD

-196 SKHEITVQKES
+196 AEHEITVQKES

-266 GKLAGPAGEGFTA
+266 GKLAGSAGEGFTA
-279 TYWAHMWN
+279 TYWANMWN
-287 ADAPGPNL
+287 SDAPGPIL
-295 YRELCEKYDIPK
+295 YRELCEKYDIPE

-343 LETLKDWTG
+343 LETFKNWDV
-352 PNGSFPPITYSRNDH
+352 GSFPPITYNRNDH

-384 VISDWLE
+384 VITDWLE

>member
-1 MKRVVGTLIIIG
+1 MKRVMGTLIIIG
-13 LLAVGCTKRAPS
+13 LLAVGCVKRAPS
-25 PGVTDTEV
+25 PGVTDTEI
-33 LIGNVQDLSGPMKE
+33 LIGNVQDLSGSMKE
-47 LGAVIPNG
+47 LGKKLPSGA
-55 SNMYFDYINDQG
+55 NMYFQYINDQG

-99 QVFCLYQVIG
+99 QVFCLFQILG
-109 TSPCEAIRPILAET
+109 TSPCEAIRPILSET

-136 MSDLSRQAGDLI
+136 MSDLSREAGDLI

-173 KIGLIYQDD
+173 KIGIVYQDD

-196 SKHEITVQKES
+196 AEHEITVQKES

-266 GKLAGPAGEGFTA
+266 GKLAGSAGEGFTA
-279 TYWAHMWN
+279 TYWANMWN
-287 ADAPGPNL
+287 SDAPGPIL
-295 YRELCEKYDIPK
+295 YRELCEKYDIPE

-343 LETLKDWTG
+343 LETFKNWDV
-352 PNGSFPPITYSRNDH
+352 GSFPPITYNRNDH

-384 VISDWLE
+384 VITDWLE